1 MNDDGAVAA
10 VEGAFLVL
18 TNLALVPA
26 LAYCARRWLFPELAI
41 LSVVFLA
48 SSTYHMCQAGF
59 VCLLD
64 VGFSAFQLSD
74 HFWVFSALLWVVLFF
89 VGLGLEYRFVILVL
103 SQLLLLLLIL
113 EFGHDK
119 FFSAVVIGGIVL
131 IAFLLLA
138 FIGRAVP
145 DISVANLV
153 VALLLIGG
161 GFVLFLLAGD
171 PAHEGNPGDPNYGP
185 FHSAWHVLIML
196 AVYPAL
202 DLRIKDGVIERF
214 AQVML
219 HGSFEPRKRRPFY
232 IAKKR
237 ALVTV
242 RAGKVSRTP
251 GGV

>member
-1 MNDDGAVAA
+1 MDAVTA

-26 LAYCARRWLFPELAI
+26 LFYSARRWLFAELAI

-48 SSTYHMCQAGF
+48 SSAYHLCQAGF

-89 VGLGLEYRFVILVL
+89 AGLGLEYRFVILVL

-113 EFGHDK
+113 EFGHDSW
-119 FFSAVVIGGIVL
+119 FSAVVIGGIVL
-131 IAFLLLA
+131 IAFLLLV
-138 FIGRAVP
+138 FVGRAVP
-145 DISVANLV
+145 DVSIANLV
-153 VALLLIGG
+153 VALLLVGG

-171 PAHEGNPGDPNYGP
+171 PPHDRDPGDPSYGP
-185 FHSAWHVLIML
+185 FHAGWHVLIML

-214 AQVML
+214 AQIL
-219 HGSFEPRKRRPFY
+219 LRGSFERRQQPPVPIAKRR
-232 IAKKR
+232 
-237 ALVTV
+237 ALRGVYPS
-242 RAGKVSRTP
+242 KVSGT
-251 GGV
+251 V